1 MKKFNSILCL
11 LLCFSLLLPM
21 GITTALAQDVN
32 EDDTYYKS
40 DLEFIQN
47 LGITDMTDTSD
58 YYRTV
63 TRGEFVSM
71 AVKML
76 NLKSF
81 AENDGTFTD
90 VDADN
95 PYSPYIYTAYKFG
108 MLKGT
113 TGSTFSPD
121 SPITY
126 AAAIKILIGI
136 LGYEEYAYLKGGY
149 PAGYI
154 LEASS
159 IGMLDGVVSYD
170 TESPLCFGTVV
181 TLISNS
187 LLCDIRKVSAVSGDY
202 VQTTVDAGNN
212 CLTQYFK
219 LDYISGIVATAGYQS
234 IIDGYN
240 EEKNFVQ
247 INNTVLNNNIS
258 GVEVYLG
265 TNVDAWYDAKT
276 NTLAAIKSTHND
288 TFITIDAKNVDN
300 FTSYVLTAHTDD
312 ISSKTK
318 SYRLKR
324 GYTFVLNGRV
334 IAAGSSDFK
343 YENGSL
349 TLIDNDNDNVFD
361 IVISKKMSHVAV
373 RAINHS
379 TKEVYDS
386 KKGDINLFLSNED
399 GYHYTLTKDG
409 IEADI
414 SEIKNGTLL
423 EAYISGDNYLADVTI
438 CSESVRGEITSIGED
453 TLSIDGTSYETTEY
467 FNTYFTPKL
476 GQNGTFLLDTN
487 GKLVYISGLYI
498 DSVHYAYFLD
508 YGVTNGTLEN
518 TSVVLKLFTDAGNIE
533 YFDLAEKVKFN
544 GNLYYRSHENIKN
557 QFKPDRVGKD
567 AVPVY
572 QLIRFATDDT
582 GLINL
587 IDTAEDLET
596 PSDATKDTAYLMNK
610 YSETIS
616 ADDSLTRYVDATK
629 PIDSVA
635 RPKLVSN
642 AYWRKVGN
650 AFIPHF
656 TLGDTILM
664 EVPKDLRENN
674 APDAPYAESAFRI
687 IGTGNLPNY
696 EYVFIDAFD
705 YNESMIPKIVVLYRG
720 AEKSGETKLVEP
732 DVHAPIHLVEKVV
745 DCATEDG
752 EITKRVYSYAGK
764 SFHITDIAPEVVDSL
779 IANDRI
785 PKAGEAVRL
794 SFSGG
799 EINGIARDIRNITAN
814 SVTVNTSDK
823 NIGKACT
830 SNHTYVTGKVFSC
843 IDGSNIVIK
852 YDFYPMPEEGTKDY
866 KDSPYAFPED
876 GICSIRADASTTIA
890 IYNVATGL
898 VEHGDI
904 SEIRDIRSVGDSEAS
919 YICVGLDGYDP
930 EMIIIYR

>member
-1 MKKFNSILCL
+1 MKKLNSFLCL
-11 LLCFSLLLPM
+11 LLCMSLILPV
-21 GITTALAQDVN
+21 GITSVFADDINA
-32 EDDTYYKS
+32 EDAYYKT
-40 DLEFIQN
+40 DLEFISN
-47 LGITDMTDTSD
+47 LGISELADTSD

-154 LEASS
+154 LEAKS
-159 IGMLDGVVSYD
+159 IGMLDGVIAYE

-212 CLTQYFK
+212 CLTQYYK
-219 LDYISGIVATAGYQS
+219 LKHISGIVATAGYHS

-247 INNTVLNNNIS
+247 INNTVLDNNIS
-258 GVEVYLG
+258 DVEAYLG
-265 TNVDAWYDAKT
+265 MNVDAWYDAKT
-276 NTLAAIKSTHND
+276 NSLAAIKSTHTD
-288 TFITIDAKNVDN
+288 KIVTIDAKDVDD
-300 FTSYVLTAHTDD
+300 FSSFLLTAHTDD
-312 ISSKTK
+312 TSSKTK
-318 SYRLKR
+318 SYKLKR

-334 IAAGSSDFK
+334 IVAQASDFK

-349 TLIDNDNDNVFD
+349 TLIDNDNDNIFD
-361 IVISKKMSHVAV
+361 IVISKKITHVAV
-373 RAINHS
+373 RAINYS

-409 IEADI
+409 VEADI
-414 SEIKNGTLL
+414 SEVKNGVVL
-423 EAYISGDNYLADVTI
+423 EAVISGDNYLADVTI
-438 CSESVRGEITSIGED
+438 CSESVRGEITQIGED
-453 TLSIDGTSYETTEY
+453 VLYVDGIPYEITEY
-467 FNTYFTPKL
+467 FNTYFTPEL
-476 GQNGTFLLDTN
+476 GQKGTFLLDTN

-544 GNLYYRSHENIKN
+544 GNLYYRSHEAIKN

-572 QLIRFATDDT
+572 QLIRFATNKDGFID
-582 GLINL
+582 L
-587 IDTAEDLET
+587 IDTAEDLSVS
-596 PSDATKDTAYLMNK
+596 SDAVKDTAYLMNK

-616 ADDSLTRYVDATK
+616 ADNSLTRYVDATK

-635 RPKLVSN
+635 RPKLQSN
-642 AYWRKVGN
+642 AYWRKAGN

-696 EYVFIDAFD
+696 EYVYIDAFD

-720 AEKSGETKLVEP
+720 EEKSGETKLVEP
-732 DVHAPIHLVEKVV
+732 NALAPVHLVERVADGV
-745 DCATEDG
+745 TEDG
-752 EITKRVYSYAGK
+752 EITKRIYSYAGK
-764 SFHITDIAPEVVDSL
+764 KFHITDVAPEVVDSL

-785 PKAGEAVRL
+785 PKPGETVRL

-852 YDFYPMPEEGTKDY
+852 YDFYPMPDDEKGI

-876 GICSIRADASTTIA
+876 GVCSVRADSSTTIA
-890 IYNVATGL
+890 IYNVQTGL
-898 VEHGDI
+898 TEHGDI
-904 SEIRDIRSVGDSEAS
+904 SEIRDIRSVGESDAS
-919 YICVGLDGYDP
+919 YICVALDGYDP